1 MNILNLFKQS
11 FLAKTIIILAVMLTG
26 GANFVWGDELT
37 LYDNSDTNGSI
48 PVAGSMGSSYAPTA
62 QFIIPASDIECLLNS
77 KITKLTFYSTTETVS
92 WGTAEIDVYIKE
104 VDNTTFSS
112 KALVD
117 WGTMS
122 TVFSGALSVSSNKME
137 IDLSASPYVYKNE
150 KSLLIGF
157 VRTKTG
163 STNNLNWK
171 GKKVSDNVGVNTSY
185 GSVVYAAFLPKITF
199 SYDALADPILSISPN
214 ESASFG
220 SVSANSSKTY
230 TISNMGAGLMTVN
243 FTNTNTTDFSVLNS
257 SNEVITSLSDIV
269 NGSPQTFKI
278 RFNYNS
284 ENLGDKSATIKV
296 IPTYDEND
304 SIKIVASATARSNND
319 PQLSVS
325 PNENFDFGTVTANA
339 SKTYT
344 ITNIGTGTMNV
355 TITSSNTDYFTL
367 SSNDFT
373 EETTTIESI
382 AAGESAEFT
391 VNFKYTCAIANFGS
405 HNSTITVT
413 PSYNSE
419 AAVSWDITANATA
432 DVVIDETQ
440 ATTWSSGSGK
450 SVWVKYQPQNGWNTL
465 IIPFSTSTNLASI
478 FGSGA
483 KAYKL
488 NSFSDEG
495 EISFSKYSKNEYIG
509 ANVPCLVYIEN
520 APDNS
525 SGVLLTG
532 TYVYYASNAT
542 PGSVSKSN
550 SKSKTVTFKGT
561 FAPIAAPGMEGKYG
575 VTTAGK
581 LGKGNSSASIKGFR
595 AYIEVDGATSSRL
608 SIVFDDEEN
617 QTTDLGFVKLID
629 KDAKDVFNLQ
639 GQKVKKATKGIYIVN
654 GRKVIIK

>member
-26 GANFVWGDELT
+26 GANFAWGDAIIT
-37 LYDNSDTNGSI
+37 GNSINTEEWNTTWGKTY
-48 PVAGSMGSSYAPTA
+48 MSSWNTSNNEYCQANTWA
-62 QFIIPASDIECLLNS
+62 YYVLVS
-77 KITKLTFYSTTETVS
+77 KSKFNMSSKKIVISARGIGDSAEITIKTSTTGNTANDTFTNHVS
-92 WGTAEIDVYIKE
+92 YTKDVLGTSNSNNFKSFEINDISDNCYILIFAKG
-104 VDNTTFSS
+104 VQIQS
-112 KALVD
+112 
-117 WGTMS
+117 MS
-122 TVFSGALSVSSNKME
+122 IE
-137 IDLSASPYVYKNE
+137 
-150 KSLLIGF
+150 
-157 VRTKTG
+157 TKT
-163 STNNLNWK
+163 N
-171 GKKVSDNVGVNTSY
+171 
-185 GSVVYAAFLPKITF
+185 PEI
-199 SYDALADPILSISPN
+199 SIFPN

-220 SVSANSSKTY
+220 NLSADYSKTY
-230 TISNMGAGLMTVN
+230 TISNLGAGSMTVN

-257 SNEVITSLSDIV
+257 SDEVITSLSDIV

-304 SIKIVASATARSNND
+304 SIKIVASANARSNND
-319 PQLSVS
+319 PELSVS

-344 ITNIGTGTMNV
+344 VTNTGTGTMNV
-355 TITSSNTDYFTL
+355 TITSSNTDYFKL

-391 VNFKYTCAIANFGS
+391 VNFNYTCAIANFGS

-419 AAVSWDITANATA
+419 DAVSWDITANATA
-432 DVVIDETQ
+432 DVVIDETK
-440 ATTWSSGSGK
+440 ATTWSSGTK
-450 SVWVKYQPQNGWNTL
+450 NSVWVKYQPQNGWNTI
-465 IIPFSTSTNLASI
+465 IIPFSTYTNTYLASI

-483 KAYKL
+483 KAYLL
-488 NSFSDEG
+488 NSFSDKG
-495 EISFSKYSKNEYIG
+495 VISFKYSNYIG

-532 TYVYYASNAT
+532 PYVFNAT
-542 PGSVSKSN
+542 PGIVSKSN
-550 SKSKTVTFKGT
+550 SNSETVTFKGT

-581 LGKGNSSASIKGFR
+581 LGKGNSSASIKGYR